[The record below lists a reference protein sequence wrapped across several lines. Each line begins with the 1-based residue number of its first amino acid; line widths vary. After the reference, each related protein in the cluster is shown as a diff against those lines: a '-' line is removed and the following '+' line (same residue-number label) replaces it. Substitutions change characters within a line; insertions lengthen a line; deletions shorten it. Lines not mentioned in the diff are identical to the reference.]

1 MIRRPPGSTRTDTL
15 FPYTTLF
22 RSAGGAGTG
31 GVAYIEARQT
41 ATAGGTI
48 TGGDATIDAS
58 GIGGTGGGAG
68 GAGGVGTGGLFA
80 GQNGSGG
87 ALALP
92 NSDRDTL
99 PLCNV
104 LLLDAG
110 NCSPG
115 RIGATEECGITGG
128 RGPGAQNP

>member
-68 GAGGVGTGGLFA
+68 GAGGVGRSEEHTSELQSLMRISYAVFCLKKKKK
-80 GQNGSGG
+80 QQ
-87 ALALP
+87 
-92 NSDRDTL
+92 RDTIL
-99 PLCNV
+99 TK
-104 LLLDAG
+104 
-110 NCSPG
+110 
-115 RIGATEECGITGG
+115 IE
-128 RGPGAQNP
+128 

>member
-68 GAGGVGTGGLFA
+68 GAGGVGTGGLFD

-87 ALALP
+87 AVALTQ
-92 NSDRDTL
+92 SDRGTL
-99 PLCNV
+99 PLGNV
-104 LLLDAG
+104 LLLAEG
-110 NCSPG
+110 HG
-115 RIGATEECGITGG
+115 RSGGLGGTGAVGGTG
-128 RGPGAQNP
+128 RRARR